1 MKTSALL
8 FAFVSL
14 SACVASE
21 PFVAA
26 WREGATATEA
36 REAQTDCMIEAAN
49 RVPQQIQSYTTP
61 VYTTPSN
68 VQCNRIGNYVNCQ
81 QYGGQVYG
89 GQTQIYDANVRLRDM
104 ATAQCLSRR
113 GFGVVTIPACT
124 SEQAKKGVLSFAAG
138 RLPAATSVLCVIEGG
153 YVLK

>member
-1 MKTSALL
+1 MRTPALL
-8 FAFVSL
+8 FSFVVL
-14 SACVASE
+14 SSCIAGE

-26 WREGATATEA
+26 WREGATAAEA

-68 VQCNRIGNYVNCQ
+68 VQCNRIGNYVSCQ

-89 GQTQIYDANVRLRDM
+89 GQTQIYDANTRLRDM

-113 GFGVVTIPACT
+113 GFGIATIPACT
-124 SEQAKKGVLSFAAG
+124 SEQKKKGLISFGSG
-138 RLPAATSVLCVIEGG
+138 RLPASSSVLCVADGG

>member
-1 MKTSALL
+1 MRSAALIFSFVFLTS
-8 FAFVSL
+8 
-14 SACVASE
+14 CVASE

-26 WREGATATEA
+26 WREGATAAEA
-36 REAQTDCMIEAAN
+36 SGAQTDCMIEAAN

-68 VQCNRIGNYVNCQ
+68 VQCNTYGNYVSCQ

-104 ATAQCLSRR
+104 ATAQCLARR
-113 GFGVVTIPACT
+113 GFSVATIPACT
-124 SEQAKKGVLSFAAG
+124 TEQTKKGLVSFSSG
-138 RLPAATSVLCVIEGG
+138 RLPAASSVLCVVEGA

>member
-1 MKTSALL
+1 MKTLALL
-8 FAFVSL
+8 LSFVFL

-26 WREGATATEA
+26 WREGATAAEA
-36 REAQTDCMIEAAN
+36 RAAQTDCMIEAAN

-113 GFGVVTIPACT
+113 GFSVATIPACT
-124 SEQAKKGVLSFAAG
+124 TEQTKKGLVSFGSG
-138 RLPAATSVLCVIEGG
+138 RLPASSSVLCVADGG